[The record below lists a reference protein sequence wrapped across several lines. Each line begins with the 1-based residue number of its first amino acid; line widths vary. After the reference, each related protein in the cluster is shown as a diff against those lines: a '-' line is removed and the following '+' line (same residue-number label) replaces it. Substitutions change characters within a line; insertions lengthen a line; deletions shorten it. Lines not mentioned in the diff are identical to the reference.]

1 MIYKYLLALFLF
13 SSLLYSSNVKVDIS
27 SKYIVNA
34 QSLLLVI
41 NDKNI
46 SNAKLSLNVV
56 KRKLNINF
64 YKNPFKKNQLYALV
78 PISYYTSY
86 KKHKIIISYIKNNKK
101 YFKGISFNVIKGKYK
116 SEIIKV
122 AKSKV
127 SLNAKDKKRTQKE
140 YREAVKIYKKI
151 SSKILW
157 TKEFIQPIISKVT
170 SPFGIKR
177 VYNKQIKSYHSG
189 VDYRASV
196 GENIYAT
203 NAGIVKLVKNRFYAG
218 GSVIIDHGQGLYS
231 CYFHLSKFY
240 VKKDQKVKQG
250 DVIAL
255 SGSSGR
261 ITGPHLHFTIK
272 LHGVTVDPN
281 QLIDILNTLRK

>member
-157 TKEFIQPIISKVT
+157 TKEFIKPIISKVT